1 MNKFS
6 NTEAELKKRFAYKK
20 ACISRSRNADHHRI
34 RNKYTLAL
42 NNFLMFSAY
51 TVEWLEIE
59 N

>member
-20 ACISRSRNADHHRI
+20 ACISRSQNADHHSI

-42 NNFLMFSAY
+42 NNFLMFS
-51 TVEWLEIE
+51 T
-59 N
+59 